1 MLLDLG
7 IDHVGVTAKLLLGDQ
22 IVQLS
27 DRQGLNRFLVTIEIS
42 DCQVDDRVKLISGLD
57 MVLKTLGV
65 VTDEILVEPPPTGR
79 TVPNRCLSGKLADKL
94 VVLDVL
100 KGETISSVV
109 PGPERLDKNELPGVN
124 LVMYVI
130 GTERVPV
137 LDVSGLE
144 LNSGG
149 RTMRSARPR

>member
-57 MVLKTLGV
+57 TVLKTLGV
-65 VTDEILVEPPPTGR
+65 VPDELLV
-79 TVPNRCLSGKLADKL
+79 
-94 VVLDVL
+94 
-100 KGETISSVV
+100 
-109 PGPERLDKNELPGVN
+109 
-124 LVMYVI
+124 
-130 GTERVPV
+130 
-137 LDVSGLE
+137 
-144 LNSGG
+144 
-149 RTMRSARPR
+149 